1 LSATHVKKW
10 YRDDDAHLLL
20 RLTKGSELPLT
31 VKKYLETAQATE
43 VKASYKC
50 RMRTPWY
57 VVPDV
62 RVPNAFLTYMNGL
75 AVTLVKNSARCTCTN
90 SVHAVRMN
98 IGWKFSDVAD
108 RWDSEVRE
116 LSAEVEGHPLGGGM
130 LKLEPTEAVRLV
142 IPGKEF
148 RLQKPEKQRLND
160 AIDTMRQWRHYGG
173 STKVV
178 EHCR

>member
-1 LSATHVKKW
+1 
-10 YRDDDAHLLL
+10 
-20 RLTKGSELPLT
+20 
-31 VKKYLETAQATE
+31 
-43 VKASYKC
+43 
-50 RMRTPWY
+50 
-57 VVPDV
+57 
-62 RVPNAFLTYMNGL
+62 
-75 AVTLVKNSARCTCTN
+75 
-90 SVHAVRMN
+90 
-98 IGWKFSDVAD
+98 VAD